1 MQLQLKTHVKVN
13 HIAYR
18 LPCYDLNT
26 GMGNH
31 YELRH
36 VVVIITEVSAAT
48 FALFSTAA
56 DKHATPRKVC
66 VQSFKKPI
74 GGPRKQIHV
83 RATKRLFFVVIKPGG

>member
-1 MQLQLKTHVKVN
+1 MQVQLKIHVNVN

-18 LPCYDLNT
+18 LLCYGLNT

-36 VVVIITEVSAAT
+36 VVSIVTKVWAAT

-56 DKHATPRKVC
+56 DKHETPRMV
-66 VQSFKKPI
+66 
-74 GGPRKQIHV
+74 
-83 RATKRLFFVVIKPGG
+83 